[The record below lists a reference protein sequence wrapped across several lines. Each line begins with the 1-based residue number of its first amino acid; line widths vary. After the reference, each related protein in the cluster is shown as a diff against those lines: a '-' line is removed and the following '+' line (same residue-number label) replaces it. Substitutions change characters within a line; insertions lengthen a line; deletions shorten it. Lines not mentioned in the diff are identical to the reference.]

1 MASDS
6 SLFFK
11 AFVPMARLAWMFT
24 FFHLLVCLL
33 YKADNFWNG
42 DFIPSV
48 QGPKKKIGR
57 FKQLKLNFSVILQ
70 VSKGVGFPLSDNFG
84 DTGLKRLAM

>member
-1 MASDS
+1 MGILYH
-6 SLFFK
+6 LFK
-11 AFVPMARLAWMFT
+11 DL
-24 FFHLLVCLL
+24 
-33 YKADNFWNG
+33 
-42 DFIPSV
+42 
-48 QGPKKKIGR
+48 KKKIGR